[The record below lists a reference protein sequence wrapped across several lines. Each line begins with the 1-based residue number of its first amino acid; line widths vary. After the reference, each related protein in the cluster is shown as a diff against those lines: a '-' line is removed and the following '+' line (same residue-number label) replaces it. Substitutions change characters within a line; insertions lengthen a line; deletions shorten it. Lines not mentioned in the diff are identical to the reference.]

1 MAAFNY
7 AKTRLRIERI
17 QCPTS
22 SWEIDLDL
30 DLDWSRNTFYVFAY
44 SVVCFGLGLVQWRP

>member
-22 SWEIDLDL
+22 NWEIDLDL

-44 SVVCFGLGLVQWRP
+44 SVVFFGLGLVQ

>member
-30 DLDWSRNTFYVFAY
+30 DLDLDWSRNTFYGFAY
-44 SVVCFGLGLVQWRP
+44 SVVFFGLGLVQ